1 LDLRLRELRFL
12 PPFFAL
18 RLADRLADFL
28 LPPFLAEA
36 FLREERLLGA
46 MVPKTGDY
54 EFETNLRTAQ
64 PGGTKHKKI
73 IQKGITKGSPSFGKL
88 LWKQYIRF
96 IETTRQSR
104 EMKECPLFTTRKN
117 TCDDTHTRTP

>member
-54 EFETNLRTAQ
+54 EVETKLRTAQ
-64 PGGTKHKKI
+64 PGGTKPNTHK
-73 IQKGITKGSPSFGKL
+73 SFK
-88 LWKQYIRF
+88 KESRIRYHHLANCYGNN
-96 IETTRQSR
+96 TSDSSR
-104 EMKECPLFTTRKN
+104 PPDNQRK
-117 TCDDTHTRTP
+117 

>member
-1 LDLRLRELRFL
+1 
-12 PPFFAL
+12 
-18 RLADRLADFL
+18 

-64 PGGTKHKKI
+64 PGGTKHKKNHSKRNHERVTI
-73 IQKGITKGSPSFGKL
+73 IWQTAM
-88 LWKQYIRF
+88 
-96 IETTRQSR
+96 ETIHQIHRDHPTINGNEGMPTVHNSKKY
-104 EMKECPLFTTRKN
+104 M
-117 TCDDTHTRTP
+117 

>member
-46 MVPKTGDY
+46 MVPSTGDY
-54 EFETNLRTAQ
+54 ECKTISANWKIGREQRDTKESDTWDPQPTN
-64 PGGTKHKKI
+64 
-73 IQKGITKGSPSFGKL
+73 
-88 LWKQYIRF
+88 
-96 IETTRQSR
+96 
-104 EMKECPLFTTRKN
+104 
-117 TCDDTHTRTP
+117 

>member
-64 PGGTKHKKI
+64 PGGTKH
-73 IQKGITKGSPSFGKL
+73 TKSFKMESR
-88 LWKQYIRF
+88 IRYHHLANCYGNN
-96 IETTRQSR
+96 TSDSSR
-104 EMKECPLFTTRKN
+104 PPDNQRK
-117 TCDDTHTRTP
+117 